1 MRLTKHTEYALRVLL
16 FVGSSEAEYVF
27 TEDISQSYQISNHH
41 LVKIVN
47 QLGKEG
53 ILLVRRGR
61 QGGIRLGK
69 PATDI
74 NIGALVRQTEP
85 DFQLAEC
92 FAHGE
97 SGCPIHSVCS
107 LIDPLEKARDAFLAA
122 LDEYTLADLL
132 EPPKLHQIR
141 LIFQKPHSQAQ
152 GAAAQE
158 SAQ

>member
-27 TEDISQSYQISNHH
+27 TEDISQSYHISNHH

-53 ILLVRRGR
+53 VLQVRRGR

-69 PATDI
+69 PASDI
-74 NIGALVRQTEP
+74 NLGELVRLTEP

-92 FAHGE
+92 FAHGDA
-97 SGCPIHSVCS
+97 GCPIHSVCS
-107 LIDPLEKARDAFLAA
+107 LIDPLKQARDAFLAT
-122 LDEYTLADLL
+122 LDKYTLADIL

-141 LIFQKPHSQAQ
+141 QIFHMHRQAQ
-152 GAAAQE
+152 NA
-158 SAQ
+158 